1 MCCKPVKKKRRRR
14 KGNRVRRRD
23 DPISPEPVEDA
34 GFLDDRDAEEEF
46 AQETFIAEVDRPLN
60 NVIEPIPMPEQ
71 VPTTL
76 LHVDTVSYS
85 KSKSADPLP
94 NFSNP
99 KPNRVSQEASNV
111 ESEERIIT
119 TTIDE
124 VEEEKK
130 NVLDTPY
137 VNVVKPPPVPVV
149 VSAQEYYPA
158 RKPSVEKQEEYKLPE
173 REEYRKPK
181 RAKYMEIKRGEPRDH
196 TPEIKKY
203 VAPQKISVI
212 VQETGSIEPKSIATN
227 TSDTVFELRFKIFEK
242 TRILPTN
249 QILVFRTRELPL
261 QKQLGECGI
270 EDRSYIELTDHG
282 KDITEYI
289 IEITDAKTVRQL
301 KSDLRKLEY
310 DLKEAK
316 KRSTD
321 KLRQNEWSDASR
333 LVDNARVLEVKKN
346 KKVEELKE
354 IHEKHKKGFRQLH
367 VKIMRL
373 FSEKRKSSAEYAKLK
388 RDLMVAIQKNEV
400 LRSREIVEKLMIQF
414 IRHDGCERELML
426 LEAFVPDMVE
436 AAGGT
441 RDDGLEDPRDR
452 ETKKTPP
459 PRDINQYE
467 PPVKPY
473 GDITERPR
481 AVPRGQVIYGEDRYY
496 PQSGR
501 YRPSNAY
508 QEPMG
513 PARDQWAEPYYEPQP
528 ARQYDRQYEPVPQQF
543 ISGGEGDPGA
553 YYH

>member
-1 MCCKPVKKKRRRR
+1 MKKKKRKRRG
-14 KGNRVRRRD
+14 KRVRRRD
-23 DPISPEPVEDA
+23 EPPKPEPVEDA
-34 GFLDDRDAEEEF
+34 GFLDDQVAEDAF
-46 AQETFIAEVDRPLN
+46 AQETFMVDRPLH
-60 NVIEPIPMPEQ
+60 NVIEPIPMAEQ
-71 VPTTL
+71 APTTNFN
-76 LHVDTVSYS
+76 VDTISY
-85 KSKSADPLP
+85 SKSADPLP
-94 NFSNP
+94 QSPIPQRNRFSQ
-99 KPNRVSQEASNV
+99 PNRVSQPDRVSQDIADV
-111 ESEERIIT
+111 GREERIIT
-119 TTIDE
+119 TT
-124 VEEEKK
+124 VEEVVEEKNDLVQTP
-130 NVLDTPY
+130 NVNELKPPPAP
-137 VNVVKPPPVPVV
+137 NVVKT
-149 VSAQEYYPA
+149 QEYYPV
-158 RKPSVEKQEEYKLPE
+158 RKPSEEKQEEYRQPR
-173 REEYRKPK
+173 REDYREMK
-181 RAKYMEIKRGEPRDH
+181 RAEHRSQ
-196 TPEIKKY
+196 TPEVKKY
-203 VAPQKISVI
+203 VVPQKISVI
-212 VQETGSIEPKSIATN
+212 VQEAGSIEPKTIATN

-249 QILVFRTRELPL
+249 QILVFRTRELQL

-321 KLRQNEWSDASR
+321 KLRQNEWNDASR

-354 IHEKHKKGFRQLH
+354 IHEKHKKGFKQLH
-367 VKIMRL
+367 VKIIRL
-373 FSEKRKSSAEYAKLK
+373 FTEKRKSSAEYAKLK

-436 AAGGT
+436 AAGGGV
-441 RDDGLEDPRDR
+441 RDDALEDPRG

-459 PRDINQYE
+459 PRDLKQYE

-473 GDITERPR
+473 NDVAERPR
-481 AVPRGQVIYGEDRYY
+481 PIPRGQVVYGDERYY
-496 PQSGR
+496 NQDSR
-501 YRPSNAY
+501 YQPTTAY
-508 QEPMG
+508 QEPTMG
-513 PARDQWAEPYYEPQP
+513 PARDQWGEPYYELQPQ
-528 ARQYDRQYEPVPQQF
+528 RQYEGQYEPAPQPF